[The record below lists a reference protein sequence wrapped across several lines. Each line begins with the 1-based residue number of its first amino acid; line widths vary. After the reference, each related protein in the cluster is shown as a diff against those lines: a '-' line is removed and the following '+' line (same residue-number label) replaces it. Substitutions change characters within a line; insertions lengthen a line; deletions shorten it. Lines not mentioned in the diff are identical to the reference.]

1 MVVVSDMILVS
12 KTTTG
17 IGLRVASVT
26 RLRIEALLRDM
37 SAGGSIRQGLII
49 ERT

>member
-1 MVVVSDMILVS
+1 MVVVMVS

-17 IGLRVASVT
+17 IGLRVAPVP
-26 RLRIEALLRDM
+26 RLRIEALLRNM